1 MKSVSHFA
9 CIKGI
14 MGHWKM
20 KRAAATLG
28 EHGKFIFHSLT
39 QLLVGQCDSINEL
52 SLEKKRERL

>member
-1 MKSVSHFA
+1 
-9 CIKGI
+9 

-20 KRAAATLG
+20 KRAATALG

-52 SLEKKRERL
+52 SLERKSERL

>member
-1 MKSVSHFA
+1 MKSVFHLA

-20 KRAAATLG
+20 KRAVVALG

-39 QLLVGQCDSINEL
+39 QLLVGQCDKINEL
-52 SLEKKRERL
+52 SLERKRE